1 MLEIINVSKQYDGKP
16 LLGQI
21 NLVVVHGETLALLGA
36 SGSGKST
43 LLRIIAGLEKP
54 ESGDVRWDG
63 KSILDI
69 PVHRR
74 KFGLVF
80 QDYALF
86 SHLTVEQNVA
96 FGLSMQKVDPVR
108 IHEITHKALEKVKM
122 KSFAQRDVMDL
133 SGGEQQRV
141 ALARTLASNPRLFM
155 FDEPLAALD
164 RNLRQGLVA
173 DLRDILLDAG
183 TPAIYVTHDQE
194 EAFTLADRLALLVDG
209 KIIQTGTPQQVFQN
223 PSSEKAARFL
233 GLSNFIDAKK
243 IIIDN
248 RTYFR
253 TITGDFIV
261 HRDNPSPAM
270 LYEAEV
276 KLCLRKAEI
285 YTGEYAENVIT
296 GIVKDS
302 VFTEDGFRTALAT
315 TEGLFFRFLLSNSFQ
330 VGDQVKLFIPP
341 DQINIFSVETP

>member
-1 MLEIINVSKQYDGKP
+1 MLEIIDVSKQYDGKP
-16 LLGQI
+16 LLREI
-21 NLVVVHGETLALLGA
+21 NLVVLRGETLALLGA

-86 SHLTVEQNVA
+86 PHLTVEQNVA

-108 IHEITHKALEKVKM
+108 IQEITNKALEKVKM
-122 KSFAQRDVMDL
+122 KSFAQRDVMEL

-164 RNLRQGLVA
+164 RNLRQGLVT
-173 DLRDILLDAG
+173 DLRDILLEAG

-209 KIIQTGTPQQVFQN
+209 KIIQTGSPQQVFQN

-243 IIIDN
+243 MAN
-248 RTYFR
+248 KKTYFR
-253 TITGDFIV
+253 TTIGDFMVQI
-261 HRDNPSPAM
+261 DDSSPAAFQ
-270 LYEAEV
+270 ETDV

-285 YTGEYAENVIT
+285 YTGDNTENVIT
-296 GIVKDS
+296 AVVKDS
-302 VFTEDGFRTALAT
+302 VFTEDGFRTTLAT
-315 TEGLFFRFLLSNSFQ
+315 TEGIFFRFLLDFALQ

-341 DQINIFSVETP
+341 DQINVFSAETP

>member
-1 MLEIINVSKQYDGKP
+1 MLEIIDVSKQYDGKP
-16 LLGQI
+16 LLREI
-21 NLVVVHGETLALLGA
+21 NLVVLRGETLALLGA

-86 SHLTVEQNVA
+86 PHLTVEQNVA

-108 IHEITHKALEKVKM
+108 IQEITNKALEKVKM
-122 KSFAQRDVMDL
+122 KSFAQRDVMEL

-164 RNLRQGLVA
+164 RNLRQGLVT
-173 DLRDILLDAG
+173 DLRDILLEAG

-223 PSSEKAARFL
+223 PSSERAARFL

-243 IIIDN
+243 VSIDHKTYY
-248 RTYFR
+248 RT
-253 TITGDFIV
+253 TPGDFMV
-261 HRDNPSPAM
+261 HVDDSFPAG
-270 LYEAEV
+270 LHKADV

-285 YTGEYAENVIT
+285 YTGDKAENVIT
-296 GIVKDS
+296 AVVKDS
-302 VFTEDGFRTALAT
+302 VFTEDGFRTTLAT
-315 TEGLFFRFLLSNSFQ
+315 TEGIFFRFLLDFALQ

-341 DQINIFSVETP
+341 DQINVFSAETP